1 VMSKMRAAIVGSS
14 ATVKAG
20 VEKLVSETGAD
31 EIVVVTDA
39 YEHEDRLRSYE
50 RVAKEIA
57 VAAQVRGSQ
66 LYVRSLGAD
75 RVVDY
80 KTEDV

>member
-1 VMSKMRAAIVGSS
+1 MSKMRAAIVGSS

-39 YEHEDRLRSYE
+39 YEHEGRL
-50 RVAKEIA
+50 
-57 VAAQVRGSQ
+57 
-66 LYVRSLGAD
+66 
-75 RVVDY
+75 
-80 KTEDV
+80 